1 MEKLIVYTKFCLP
14 CVMPE
19 FWDMFQKEALK
30 QGYGIKVCRTTYR
43 PFAHKKAT
51 EIWGADGYTA
61 FGVFPDGQAIALER
75 IMDMWRDNAKNKLV
89 KAGKKKSARKG
100 KNDVQRLPK
109 TSRSIRVDSVE
120 SPATKIKVENA

>member
-1 MEKLIVYTKFCLP
+1 MNKITVYTKFCLS

-30 QGYGIKVCRTTYR
+30 QGYNIKVCRTTYR

-51 EIWGADGYTA
+51 EIWGGDDYTA
-61 FGVFPDGQAIALER
+61 FGVFPDGAATTLER
-75 IMDMWRDNAKNKLV
+75 IMDMWIDNVKDKRV
-89 KAGKKKSARKG
+89 KAGKKKAAKRS

-109 TSRSIRVDSVE
+109 TSRSIRVDCVE
-120 SPATKIKVENA
+120 SPATKIKVENT